1 MKSTLFLRIASVL
14 TLLLCLGH
22 SMGRPWTP
30 DTTPRG
36 LALMA
41 EMQAYSF
48 DVMGFSRSYYDF
60 YEGFGL
66 SCSVGMLLAA
76 VLMWQLATMAKT
88 DARATRPMLT
98 AIFLAFAGY
107 LVLDWFY
114 FFTAPLVLTAPVVV
128 LLGVALALSGHAS
141 SNPQQSA
148 QNG

>member
-1 MKSTLFLRIASVL
+1 MKPTLYLRIASVV

-30 DTTPRG
+30 DATPRG
-36 LALMA
+36 LALVA

-48 DVMGFSRSYYDF
+48 DVMGFSRSYFDF
-60 YEGFGL
+60 YQGFGI

-76 VLMWQLATMAKT
+76 VLMWQLGTMAKT
-88 DARATRPMLT
+88 NARAARPMVT

-114 FFTAPLVLTAPVVV
+114 FFTAPLVLTTPVVI